1 MSLEDLVGELD
12 RRLADADAALAAD
25 YPGDRGVRQPV
36 HTVYVPADKYDV
48 NTVGTWGAEA
58 TAVLSEYGGS
68 AEVLADVL
76 ELPPGL
82 MGEVFE
88 RVRAKLAREPIEDL
102 RIDFED
108 GYGTRSDEEEDAAAF
123 AAARA
128 LTRSVRAGAS
138 ADGASAVAPY
148 HGLRIKSLEAPT
160 RRRGVRTLDLFVR
173 ELTAAGG
180 LTDGF
185 VVTLPK
191 VTSVEQVE
199 AMVVV
204 LEALEV
210 EYGASELKFEIQVE
224 TPQAILGSDGTA
236 LIARMIKAGAGRVTG
251 LHYGTY
257 DYSASLGVAAAYQSM
272 EHPVA
277 DHAKDVMQLAAAGT
291 GVFVSDGSTNVLPI
305 GDAVHAAWRLTI
317 GWYDAHSRAA
327 STRAGTCTRL
337 SCRLASSRRISSIAR
352 VWRQPPPGCARTSA
366 RASPAT
372 STSRQPPRPWR
383 ASSCAAS
390 TAARWTRR
398 RSTSSSASTSR
409 DSRSWPVARCDRSA
423 SLTRCDWL
431 RSSPPNPSTS
441 KERHPLTPPR
451 LCERRRKPVWSAT
464 SARWAHRSAASRSC
478 SCPRCPTCWRPPS
491 RAARAR

>member
-76 ELPPGL
+76 ELPPGP

-108 GYGTRSDEEEDAAAF
+108 GYGTRSDEEEDAAVV

-128 LTRSVRAGAS
+128 LTRSVRARAS

-305 GDAVHAAWRLTI
+305 GDAVHAAWRLH
-317 GWYDAHSRAA
+317 Y
-327 STRAGTCTRL
+327 RL
-337 SCRLASSRRISSIAR
+337 VRR
-352 VWRQPPPGCARTSA
+352 
-366 RASPAT
+366 
-372 STSRQPPRPWR
+372 
-383 ASSCAAS
+383 
-390 TAARWTRR
+390 
-398 RSTSSSASTSR
+398 
-409 DSRSWPVARCDRSA
+409 
-423 SLTRCDWL
+423 SLTRGICQGWDMHPAQLPTRFVATYLFYREGLETAATRL
-431 RSSPPNPSTS
+431 RAYLGHGESGYLDEPATAAALAGFVLRGLDCGAVDPAEVD
-441 KERHPLTPPR
+441 KLVGVDIAGLAKLARRPPR
-451 LCERRRKPVWSAT
+451 SER
-464 SARWAHRSAASRSC
+464 
-478 SCPRCPTCWRPPS
+478 
-491 RAARAR
+491 

>member
-76 ELPPGL
+76 ELPPGS
-82 MGEVFE
+82 MDEVFE
-88 RVRAKLAREPIEDL
+88 RVRAKLGREPIEDL

-291 GVFVSDGSTNVLPI
+291 GVFVSDGSTNVLPV
-305 GDAVHAAWRLTI
+305 GDAVNTAWRLHYRLVRRSLARGI
-317 GWYDAHSRAA
+317 YQGWDMHPAQLPTRFVATYLFYREGLETAA
-327 STRAGTCTRL
+327 TRL
-337 SCRLASSRRISSIAR
+337 
-352 VWRQPPPGCARTSA
+352 
-366 RASPAT
+366 RAYLGHGESGYLDEPAT
-372 STSRQPPRPWR
+372 AAALAGFVLRGLDCGAVDPAEVDKLVGVDIAGLAKLARRP
-383 ASSCAAS
+383 
-390 TAARWTRR
+390 
-398 RSTSSSASTSR
+398 
-409 DSRSWPVARCDRSA
+409 
-423 SLTRCDWL
+423 L
-431 RSSPPNPSTS
+431 RS
-441 KERHPLTPPR
+441 ER
-451 LCERRRKPVWSAT
+451 
-464 SARWAHRSAASRSC
+464 
-478 SCPRCPTCWRPPS
+478 
-491 RAARAR
+491 

>member
-82 MGEVFE
+82 TGEVFE

-108 GYGTRSDEEEDAAAF
+108 GYGTRSDEEEDAAVV

-204 LEALEV
+204 LEALEL

-305 GDAVHAAWRLTI
+305 GDRDAVHAAWRLHLRLVRRSLARGI
-317 GWYDAHSRAA
+317 YQGWDMHPAQLPTRFVATYLFYREGLETAA
-327 STRAGTCTRL
+327 TRL
-337 SCRLASSRRISSIAR
+337 
-352 VWRQPPPGCARTSA
+352 
-366 RASPAT
+366 RAYLGHGESGYLDEPAT
-372 STSRQPPRPWR
+372 AAALAGFVLRGLDCGAVDPAEVDKLIGVDIAGLAKLARRP
-383 ASSCAAS
+383 
-390 TAARWTRR
+390 
-398 RSTSSSASTSR
+398 
-409 DSRSWPVARCDRSA
+409 
-423 SLTRCDWL
+423 L
-431 RSSPPNPSTS
+431 RS
-441 KERHPLTPPR
+441 ER
-451 LCERRRKPVWSAT
+451 
-464 SARWAHRSAASRSC
+464 
-478 SCPRCPTCWRPPS
+478 
-491 RAARAR
+491 